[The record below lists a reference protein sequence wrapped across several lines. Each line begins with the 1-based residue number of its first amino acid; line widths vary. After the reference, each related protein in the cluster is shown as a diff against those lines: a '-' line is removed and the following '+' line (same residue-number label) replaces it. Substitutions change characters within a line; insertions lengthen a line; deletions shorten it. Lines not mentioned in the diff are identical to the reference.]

1 METTDYLPI
10 GLTAAIKNDNGTLKT
25 RNGSD
30 TEYAPLRAADGGTD
44 PNSVITKGDLDEA
57 LEALPSGGGL
67 TPVSVSTAGAHV
79 TTADT
84 VNVSSYSGGTTI
96 WNLPLTSAVG
106 TLFIVAV
113 KSGFDWRINQAA
125 NQYINGTSAR
135 ATTPGASGYLSSGT
149 SQGGIMLICIE
160 ANKGWQM
167 VGGCSA
173 ATSYSWD

>member
-1 METTDYLPI
+1 MKPILNNDRGVMEVRTH
-10 GLTAAIKNDNGTLKT
+10 NDG
-25 RNGSD
+25 
-30 TEYAPLRAADGGTD
+30 EYAPLRAASGGTD
-44 PNSVITKGDLDEA
+44 DNSVITKGDLDAA
-57 LEALPSGGGL
+57 LEGVGGGGL

-106 TLFIVAV
+106 SMFIVAV
-113 KSGFDWRINQAA
+113 KTGFNWQINQAA
-125 NQYINGTSAR
+125 DQYINGTSSR
-135 ATTPGASGYLSSGT
+135 ATALGAAGYLSSGT
-149 SQGGIMLICIE
+149 SQGGITLVCIE

-173 ATSYSWD
+173 ATSYSWN